1 MKFVDDALKL
11 HIAAT
16 KTLLPGTE
24 FYIFLNP
31 DFLLSIS
38 ELYLS
43 SIGMQDM
50 LNGSLGK
57 NSYIVKGTKL
67 LETIIR

>member
-24 FYIFLNP
+24 FYIYLNP

-38 ELYLS
+38 ELYLN
-43 SIGMQDM
+43 SIGM
-50 LNGSLGK
+50 
-57 NSYIVKGTKL
+57 
-67 LETIIR
+67 